1 MVATMSGR
9 HHTNLR
15 HHSGNSGSSVVT
27 RGAFKGY
34 VVTVGES
41 NIRITRNYSSIGAR
55 DRRTKA
61 QIENPKLE
69 RSATVLP
76 IVASSKSAEYNCNNS
91 SNSTNFS
98 NQDGVQGNSPVVS
111 SSGQSSD
118 LGRQMSSE
126 DLKHFERKLERERE
140 KRINTEQPP
149 PPRLDSRV
157 ALRYRRESL
166 LSYYPEKFNNEVVS
180 ESGPQFDLNN
190 LRRNGFR
197 PTSKNSFM
205 RDQPNVHLTAYRH
218 GHAPPPV
225 DPMASLSITNS
236 GPPASMSTSGVPG
249 ALRGQSIGFGNR
261 ESSGGLNGSTMGGQG
276 RMSNM
281 KTRTRASFLAGQSD
295 RYKQSQYQF
304 HDPVAGATPDFTQRL
319 AELTSLES
327 DTIRYERTK
336 KAKKKAKQDSG

>member
-9 HHTNLR
+9 HHTNHR
-15 HHSGNSGSSVVT
+15 HHSGNSGSNVVT

-34 VVTVGES
+34 VVTVGEN
-41 NIRITRNYSSIGAR
+41 NITITRNYSSIGAR

-61 QIENPKLE
+61 RIDNPKLE

-140 KRINTEQPP
+140 KRINTEPP
-149 PPRLDSRV
+149 PSRLDAR
-157 ALRYRRESL
+157 
-166 LSYYPEKFNNEVVS
+166 VVS

-205 RDQPNVHLTAYRH
+205 RDQSNVHLTAYRH
-218 GHAPPPV
+218 GHAPPV
-225 DPMASLSITNS
+225 DPMTSLSITNS
-236 GPPASMSTSGVPG
+236 GPPAMMSTSGVPG

-261 ESSGGLNGSTMGGQG
+261 ESSGGGLIGSTMGSQG
-276 RMSNM
+276 RTSNM
-281 KTRTRASFLAGQSD
+281 KTRTRSSFLAGQSD
-295 RYKQSQYQF
+295 KYKQSLYQF

>member
-1 MVATMSGR
+1 MHVDGLVGRMPSPLAAMS
-9 HHTNLR
+9 L
-15 HHSGNSGSSVVT
+15 
-27 RGAFKGY
+27 K
-34 VVTVGES
+34 
-41 NIRITRNYSSIGAR
+41 
-55 DRRTKA
+55 
-61 QIENPKLE
+61 
-69 RSATVLP
+69 LP
-76 IVASSKSAEYNCNNS
+76 ILNQKWYLDVLDNQYRESLSKDKRWTKGNRSS

-140 KRINTEQPP
+140 KRINTEPP
-149 PPRLDSRV
+149 PSRLDAR

-166 LSYYPEKFNNEVVS
+166 LSYYPENFNNEVVS

-205 RDQPNVHLTAYRH
+205 RDQSNVHLTAYRH
-218 GHAPPPV
+218 GHAPPV
-225 DPMASLSITNS
+225 DPMTSLSITNS
-236 GPPASMSTSGVPG
+236 GPPAMMSTSGVPG

-261 ESSGGLNGSTMGGQG
+261 ESSGGGLIGSTMGSQG
-276 RMSNM
+276 RTSNM
-281 KTRTRASFLAGQSD
+281 KTRTRSSFLAGQSD
-295 RYKQSQYQF
+295 KYKQSLYQF

>member
-1 MVATMSGR
+1 MFRMTYR
-9 HHTNLR
+9 HRDTL
-15 HHSGNSGSSVVT
+15 SAGNSPHKVYYTMEGGRRVVT
-27 RGAFKGY
+27 GMPAL
-34 VVTVGES
+34 T
-41 NIRITRNYSSIGAR
+41 IG
-55 DRRTKA
+55 
-61 QIENPKLE
+61 
-69 RSATVLP
+69 
-76 IVASSKSAEYNCNNS
+76 S

-140 KRINTEQPP
+140 KRINTEPP
-149 PPRLDSRV
+149 PSRLDAR
-157 ALRYRRESL
+157 
-166 LSYYPEKFNNEVVS
+166 VVS

-205 RDQPNVHLTAYRH
+205 RDQSNVHLTAYRH
-218 GHAPPPV
+218 GHAPPV
-225 DPMASLSITNS
+225 DPMTSLSITNS
-236 GPPASMSTSGVPG
+236 GPPAMMSTSGVPG

-261 ESSGGLNGSTMGGQG
+261 ESSGGGLIGSTMGSQG
-276 RMSNM
+276 RTSNM
-281 KTRTRASFLAGQSD
+281 KTRTRSSFLAGQSD
-295 RYKQSQYQF
+295 KYKQSLYQF

>member
-1 MVATMSGR
+1 MFRMTYR
-9 HHTNLR
+9 HRDTL
-15 HHSGNSGSSVVT
+15 SAGNSPHKVYYTMEGGRRVVT
-27 RGAFKGY
+27 GMPAL
-34 VVTVGES
+34 T
-41 NIRITRNYSSIGAR
+41 IG
-55 DRRTKA
+55 
-61 QIENPKLE
+61 
-69 RSATVLP
+69 
-76 IVASSKSAEYNCNNS
+76 S

-140 KRINTEQPP
+140 KRINTEPP
-149 PPRLDSRV
+149 PSRLDAR
-157 ALRYRRESL
+157 
-166 LSYYPEKFNNEVVS
+166 VVS

-225 DPMASLSITNS
+225 DPMTSLSITNS
-236 GPPASMSTSGVPG
+236 GAPATMSTSGVPG

-261 ESSGGLNGSTMGGQG
+261 ESSGGGLIGSTMGSQG

-295 RYKQSQYQF
+295 KYKQSQYQF

>member
-1 MVATMSGR
+1 MHVDGLVGRMPSPLAAMS
-9 HHTNLR
+9 L
-15 HHSGNSGSSVVT
+15 
-27 RGAFKGY
+27 K
-34 VVTVGES
+34 
-41 NIRITRNYSSIGAR
+41 
-55 DRRTKA
+55 
-61 QIENPKLE
+61 
-69 RSATVLP
+69 LP
-76 IVASSKSAEYNCNNS
+76 ILNQKWYLDVLDNQYRESLSKDKRWTKGNRSS

-140 KRINTEQPP
+140 KRINTEPP
-149 PPRLDSRV
+149 PSRLDAR
-157 ALRYRRESL
+157 
-166 LSYYPEKFNNEVVS
+166 VVS

-205 RDQPNVHLTAYRH
+205 RDQSNVHLTAYRH
-218 GHAPPPV
+218 GHAPPV
-225 DPMASLSITNS
+225 DPMTSLSITNS
-236 GPPASMSTSGVPG
+236 GPPAMMSTSGVPG

-261 ESSGGLNGSTMGGQG
+261 ESSGGGLIGSTMGSQG
-276 RMSNM
+276 RTSNM
-281 KTRTRASFLAGQSD
+281 KTRTRSSFLAGQSD
-295 RYKQSQYQF
+295 KYKQSLYQF

>member
-149 PPRLDSRV
+149 PPRLDSR
-157 ALRYRRESL
+157 
-166 LSYYPEKFNNEVVS
+166 VVS